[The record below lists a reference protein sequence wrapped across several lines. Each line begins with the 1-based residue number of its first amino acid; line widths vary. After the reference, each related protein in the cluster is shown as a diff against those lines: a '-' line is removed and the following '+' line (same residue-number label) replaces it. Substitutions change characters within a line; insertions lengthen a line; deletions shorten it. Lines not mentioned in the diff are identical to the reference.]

1 MNIAQIFGL
10 KNPPAFASK
19 HGETGGLPMPD
30 MLVGI
35 ELEIENFPVTLEHSF
50 GGFTFT
56 TDGSLRASDTGVGIE
71 AITKPVAIKYVPGL
85 LNAFYQRFGIK
96 ESNYSERCSTHVHF
110 NTLGLE
116 LEQVKTICLLYQ
128 TVERLLFRYIGH
140 DRGENIFC
148 VPWYQCNMSYNI
160 VNQMSTPDE
169 AHNCFRRWQKYS
181 AMNLIPVVSQGTLEF
196 RHLHGTCDV
205 KLITEWISLVAKMFE
220 YATKTPFAMAQ
231 DEIVNMNT
239 VSNYHEWLNG
249 VFGSLASALH
259 SPNFEKDLATGVI
272 DSKLMITK
280 KEEKKYA
287 PYDIRPLT
295 AARIIE
301 DDLVAGLGAAPAWPT
316 FARDAQAAQVAA
328 QAAPN
333 FLWGDPANPAA
344 RVDAAR
350 PVARPRARPLTA
362 AQQLQAARDAA
373 VQRLIDQE
381 NEMRA
386 GENEEEGDF

>member
-1 MNIAQIFGL
+1 MNIGQIFGL
-10 KNPPAFASK
+10 KNPPVFTSK

-280 KEEKKYA
+280 KEEK
-287 PYDIRPLT
+287 PYVPLT
-295 AARIIE
+295 TGLRNPILDVPGTGDIYTILAAGTAIPE
-301 DDLVAGLGAAPAWPT
+301 ATTWPT
-316 FARDAQAAQVAA
+316 FAREAVAA
-328 QAAPN
+328 HGEAAAAPQ
-333 FLWGDPANPAA
+333 FFWRDPVA
-344 RVDAAR
+344 RADAAR
-350 PVARPRARPLTA
+350 PVVRPRARPLTA
-362 AQQLQAARDAA
+362 AQIEQ
-373 VQRLIDQE
+373 QRIAIERLRRED
-381 NEMRA
+381 NE
-386 GENEEEGDF
+386 EEEGDF

>member
-1 MNIAQIFGL
+1 MNIGQIFGL
-10 KNPPAFASK
+10 KNPPVFASK

-35 ELEIENFPVTLEHSF
+35 ELEIENFPVNLEHSF

-56 TDGSLRASDTGVGIE
+56 TDGSLRSSDIGVGIE
-71 AITKPVAIKYVPGL
+71 AITKPVAIKHVPGL
-85 LNAFYQRFGIK
+85 LNAFYQRFGVK

-160 VNQMSTPDE
+160 VNQMETPDL

-181 AMNLIPVVSQGTLEF
+181 AMNLIPMASQGTLEF

-280 KEEKKYA
+280 KEEKKYG

-316 FARDAQAAQVAA
+316 FAREAQAAHGAA
-328 QAAPN
+328 AAAPQFFWN
-333 FLWGDPANPAA
+333 TPDAN
-344 RVDAAR
+344 AR

-362 AQQLQAARDAA
+362 AQQLQAARDTELARARLA
-373 VQRLIDQE
+373 VAVEQLNRD
-381 NEMRA
+381 ND
-386 GENEEEGDF
+386 EEEGDF

>member
-10 KNPPAFASK
+10 KNPPVFTSK

-35 ELEIENFPVTLEHSF
+35 ELEIENFPVNLEHSF

-56 TDGSLRASDTGVGIE
+56 TDGSLRASDSGVGIE
-71 AITKPVAIKYVPGL
+71 AITKPVAIKHVPGL

-160 VNQMSTPDE
+160 VNQMATPDE

-280 KEEKKYA
+280 KEEKPYVPYMPARRNPILDGPDIYA
-287 PYDIRPLT
+287 T
-295 AARIIE
+295 
-301 DDLVAGLGAAPAWPT
+301 LVADTTIPAGTAWPT
-316 FARDAQAAQVAA
+316 FAREAAAA
-328 QAAPN
+328 HGAAAAAPQFFWN
-333 FLWGDPANPAA
+333 TPDAN
-344 RVDAAR
+344 AR

-362 AQQLQAARDAA
+362 AQQQQAARDAA
-373 VQRLIDQE
+373 MQRLIEED
-381 NEMRA
+381 NRRIN
-386 GENEEEGDF
+386 GEEEEGDF

>member
-1 MNIAQIFGL
+1 MNIGQIFGL
-10 KNPPAFASK
+10 KNPPVFTSK

-35 ELEIENFPVTLEHSF
+35 ELEMENFPVSVEHSF

-85 LNAFYQRFGIK
+85 LNAFYQRFGITEK
-96 ESNYSERCSTHVHF
+96 NYSERCSTHVHF

-280 KEEKKYA
+280 KEEK
-287 PYDIRPLT
+287 PY
-295 AARIIE
+295 
-301 DDLVAGLGAAPAWPT
+301 VHWAPAPRNPIGGVPDMAHLYGQLADEPNWPT
-316 FARDAQAAQVAA
+316 ITQAAQRATT
-328 QAAPN
+328 AAPN
-333 FLWGDPANPAA
+333 FFLREPDAN
-344 RVDAAR
+344 AR

-373 VQRLIDQE
+373 VQRMVAEE
-381 NEMRA
+381 NRRIN
-386 GENEEEGDF
+386 GEEEEGDF